1 VSKAQNAIPSAK
13 RDGEDMM
20 RNVRLALLLDEKKS
34 SNRATTVLKQEVLL
48 QQLETEMEDHEE
60 DVVKRFERLR
70 AECNA
75 LSCGWTNQSDQ
86 G

>member
-20 RNVRLALLLDEKKS
+20 RNVRLALHLDEKKS
-34 SNRATTVLKQEVLL
+34 SNRATTVLRQEVLL

-60 DVVKRFERLR
+60 DVVERFERLR
-70 AECNA
+70 AECT
-75 LSCGWTNQSDQ
+75 LVSRGWTNESDQ